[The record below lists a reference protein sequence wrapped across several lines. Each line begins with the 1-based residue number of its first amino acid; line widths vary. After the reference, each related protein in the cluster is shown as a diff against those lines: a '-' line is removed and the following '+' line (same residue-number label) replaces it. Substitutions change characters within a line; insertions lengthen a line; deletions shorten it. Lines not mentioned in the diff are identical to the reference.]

1 MKLLDN
7 VTNLVRDDMAVA
19 MSPGCCVSV
28 SAAEFSMYAYE
39 ALKKELEGVKEFR
52 FIYSTPTFV
61 KRHAEK
67 QRREWYMPHP
77 GRERSLY
84 GTEFELRLRNELKQ
98 KAVARECADWIKRK
112 AKFKSNI
119 SGSLMPGFAVIEGCT
134 EGMVNYLPFNGF
146 TTSELGCGNR
156 NSLCS
161 IVQRTEGAMAAPFAQ
176 QFAQLWNDRDLLED
190 VTQQVLD
197 GMLTAYRENPP
208 ELIYYL
214 TLHHVFGQF
223 LEGLSEDVLPNEATG
238 FKKSAVWGMLYDF
251 QRDAALGIIHKLE
264 QFNGCI
270 LADSVGLGKTFTALA
285 VIKYY
290 ENRNKNVLVLC
301 PKKLS
306 DNWNTYKGNY
316 RNNPLAADRLRYD
329 VLYHT
334 DLSRRKG
341 LSNGLDLE
349 RLNWS
354 NYDLVVIDESHNFRN
369 GSIDSSKSLEN
380 RYDRLMAEVIRQ
392 GVKTRVLMLS
402 ATPVN
407 NRFADLRNQLALAY
421 EGEAAQFDE
430 KLDTRS
436 GVEHIFRQAQAAFT
450 AWSHLPAEERT
461 AASLQKAL
469 PFDFFKVLDSVTI
482 ARSRKHIKQ
491 FYAGS
496 GVGNFPERLK
506 PLALSPG
513 LSLDI
518 NALSFKEIVED
529 YLTLLT
535 LDVYVPTKYI
545 HPSKREK
552 YEQGGK
558 GNGLSQAGREMGVRH
573 LMCINLLKR
582 LESSVHAFRLTL
594 QRVQGYIHEVL
605 KTLDNF
611 DKARRNPYLP
621 QGDAYMSGF
630 LVAEDEL
637 DLEDRESEEY
647 LTGRKIQV
655 DLRDMDVLSW
665 RRALLGDAAILNEL
679 CARMASITPEQDAK
693 LQELL
698 MTLADKV
705 CNPING
711 GNKKALIF
719 TAFSDTAEYLYKHV
733 SAVMKKRFGLESALV
748 TGAVNG
754 RSTLGDK
761 GGAGALNR
769 TLTLFS
775 PLSKGRDVLYPGS
788 TEEID
793 ILIAT
798 DCVSEGQNL
807 QDCDYQINYDIHW
820 NPVRLI
826 QRYGRVDRIGSKN
839 DRIQMVNFWPDVELD
854 EYIKLKGRVESR
866 MQATVLTATGNDN
879 PLSDDEELDLE
890 YRAKQLKRLKQEVV
904 DMEDMSESV
913 SIMDLGLNEYRLDLL
928 EWKKRN
934 KHLDPD
940 KLPDGLHAVVPEG
953 EGLPAGAFFVL
964 RRGEKDGASADGA
977 NLLYPWYMVYVNRA
991 GECVCAHTDPARL
1004 LDALS
1009 KLCRSY
1015 SEPLKD
1021 LCARFNERTEDGRNM
1036 AEYSRLLDAA
1046 VASII
1051 GEKEEEFME
1060 SLFTSAGVSM
1070 NKDSLTGIEDFE
1082 LLCFIAIEEGG
1093 AR

>member
-1 MKLLDN
+1 
-7 VTNLVRDDMAVA
+7 
-19 MSPGCCVSV
+19 
-28 SAAEFSMYAYE
+28 MYAYE
-39 ALKKELEGVKEFR
+39 ALKDELESASEFR

-61 KRHAEK
+61 KNRAEK
-67 QRREWYMPHP
+67 LRREWYMPHL

-98 KAVARECADWIKRK
+98 KAVAKECADWIKRK
-112 AKFKSNI
+112 AKFKTNV
-119 SGSLMPGFAVIEGCT
+119 SGSVLPGFAVIEDGADS
-134 EGMVNYLPFNGF
+134 MVNYLPFNGF
-146 TTSELGCGNR
+146 TTSELGVGNR
-156 NSLCS
+156 NSLCAY
-161 IVQRTEGAMAAPFAQ
+161 VQRTEGAMASPFAQ
-176 QFAQLWNDRDLLED
+176 QFSQLWNDRNLLED

-197 GMLTAYRENPP
+197 GMLSAYRENAP

-214 TLHHVFGQF
+214 TLHHVFGRF
-223 LEGLSEDVLPNEATG
+223 LEGLTEDVLPNEATG

-251 QRDAALGIIHKLE
+251 QRDAVLGIIHKLE

-316 RNNPLAADRLRYD
+316 RNNPLMADRLRYD

-341 LSNGLDLE
+341 FSNGLDLE

-369 GSIDSSKSLEN
+369 GSIDRSKSLEN

-421 EGEAAQFDE
+421 EGDAAQFDE

-491 FYAGS
+491 FYSGS
-496 GVGNFPERLK
+496 GVGSFPERLK
-506 PLALSPG
+506 PVALAPG

-518 NALSFKEIVED
+518 NALSFKEIVEE
-529 YLTLLT
+529 YLTRLT

-611 DKARRNPYLP
+611 DKARRHPYQP
-621 QGDAYMSGF
+621 DEGAYMSGF
-630 LVAEDEL
+630 CVVEDEL
-637 DLEDRESEEY
+637 DLEDQESEEY
-647 LTGRKIQV
+647 LAGRKIQV

-665 RRALLGDAAILNEL
+665 RRALQGDAEILDEL
-679 CARMASITPEQDAK
+679 CAHMAAITPELDAK
-693 LQELL
+693 LQTLL
-698 MTLADKV
+698 TTLADKV
-705 CNPING
+705 CNPINE

-719 TAFSDTAEYLYKHV
+719 TAFSDTAEYLYAHL
-733 SAVMKKRFGLESALV
+733 SAYLKKRFGLESALV
-748 TGAVNG
+748 TGSVNG

-775 PLSKGRDVLYPGS
+775 PLSKGRDALYPGS

-826 QRYGRVDRIGSKN
+826 QRFGRVDRIGSKN
-839 DRIQMVNFWPDVELD
+839 KFIRMVNFWPDVKLD
-854 EYIKLKGRVESR
+854 EYINLKARVESR

-879 PLSDDEELDLE
+879 LLDEDEKLDLE
-890 YRAKQLKRLKQEVV
+890 YREKQLTRLKQEVV
-904 DMEDMSESV
+904 DMEDMSEGV

-928 EWKKRN
+928 EWKKRHEN
-934 KHLDPD
+934 LDPD
-940 KLPDGLHAVVPEG
+940 KLPDGLHAVVPAREG
-953 EGLPAGAFFVL
+953 CPGGAFFVL
-964 RRGEKDGASADGA
+964 RRGEKDGSTPDGS

-991 GECVCAHTDPARL
+991 GDCVCAHTAPAQL

-1009 KLCRSY
+1009 KLCRGY
-1015 SEPLKD
+1015 AEPLKE
-1021 LCARFNERTEDGRNM
+1021 LCRRFNERTDDGRNM
-1036 AEYSRLLDAA
+1036 QEFSRLLDAA

-1060 SLFTSAGVSM
+1060 SLFTSAGVSVAA
-1070 NKDSLTGIEDFE
+1070 DSVTGLDDFE
-1082 LLCFIAIEEGG
+1082 LLCFIAVEDGKEVN
-1093 AR
+1093 